1 MSSPIDL
8 AQAKVQPAHLA
19 RKALVYIRQ
28 SSPKQ
33 VRENVGSQF
42 NQRALVDRARA
53 LGWPPERIDVLDG
66 DLGQSGAATAGRQAF
81 QALTAAVALGQVGIV
96 LGWEVSRLAR
106 NNADWYQLLD
116 LAALFGTLMADAEG
130 VYDPRAYNDRLLLGL
145 KGTMSEAEL
154 HMLRERLTA
163 GRLSRVRRGEY
174 VQRLPTG
181 LVRLADG
188 RVEQDP
194 DVQVRQAI
202 ELVFTQFAAL
212 GSCQRVMRYFKQQGL
227 RLPRRQTGGL
237 QRGELLWRKPA
248 ADAIYEILQN
258 PAYAG
263 AFVYGRRPTDPTRR
277 RPGRPT
283 TGVVRKPLA
292 EWTSIHPDAY
302 PAYISWEQYLANRAR
317 LADNSRRYA
326 ERCSR
331 GAPRQGAALLQGLA
345 TCGQCGR
352 VMKVVYKQPGVRY
365 ACYGLSKAFGEP
377 ACAHL
382 DGASIE
388 TFVVSAFFQAL
399 EPAQLDVLAEVL
411 TERQRE
417 HERLAQW
424 HRQQVVRARYE
435 AELARRRYTAVDPEN
450 RLVAAELERHW
461 EAALRTL
468 REAEEAAAHFAGR
481 PVEPDLPPA
490 LRERLA
496 YLSQALPAFWAGKE
510 LSNELRK
517 RLLRSLMAR
526 VILKRIAPDRVQV
539 RIVWVSGHF
548 SEGVVIPP
556 IHRQAAVT
564 GYETMVTRIEALWRE
579 GRTDAAIAE
588 ALTAEGF
595 RSARS
600 SRVSTATILKIRRRY
615 HWVSRYHVHRR
626 AVRLDGRWT
635 VHGLAQALG
644 VDRNWL
650 YRRIARGTLVAPV
663 LIRTEPYGA
672 YLIEDDPLL
681 IERLRREAQ
690 RLHPQ
695 AQSQT

>member
-1 MSSPIDL
+1 MSSPTGF
-8 AQAKVQPAHLA
+8 AQAKVQPTHLA

-33 VRENVGSQF
+33 VRENFGSQL
-42 NQRALVDRARA
+42 NQRALVDRARE
-53 LGWPPERIDVLDG
+53 LGWPLERIEVLDG
-66 DLGQSGAATAGRQAF
+66 DLGQSGAATAGRQDF

-116 LAALFGTLMADAEG
+116 LAALFGTLIADAEG
-130 VYDPRAYNDRLLLGL
+130 VYEPRAYNDRLLLGL

-163 GRLSRVRRGEY
+163 GRLSRVRCGEY

-181 LVRLADG
+181 LVRRADG
-188 RVEQDP
+188 RVEKDP
-194 DVQVRQAI
+194 DTQVRQAI
-202 ELVFTQFAAL
+202 ELVFTQFAEL
-212 GSCQRVMRYFKQQGL
+212 GSGQRVMRYFKQHGL

-237 QRGELLWRKPA
+237 QRGELLWRKPSA
-248 ADAIYEILQN
+248 EAIYEILQN

-283 TGVVRKPLA
+283 TGVVRKPLS
-292 EWTSIHPDAY
+292 EWVHIHHDAY
-302 PAYISWEQYLANRAR
+302 PAYISWGQYLANRAR
-317 LADNSRRYA
+317 LADNSQRYA
-326 ERCSR
+326 ERCGR
-331 GAPRQGAALLQGLA
+331 GVPRQGAALLQGLA

-352 VMKVVYKQPGVRY
+352 VMKVVYKTGVRY

-399 EPAQLDVLAEVL
+399 APAQLDVLAEVL
-411 TERQRE
+411 AERQRE
-417 HERLAQW
+417 RERLAQW
-424 HRQQVVRARYE
+424 HRQQVARATYE
-435 AELARRRYTAVDPEN
+435 AELARRRYTAVDPDN
-450 RLVAAELERHW
+450 RLVAAELERQW
-461 EAALRTL
+461 EVALLAL
-468 REAEEAAAHFAGR
+468 REAEEAARRFAEH
-481 PVEPDLPPA
+481 PAEPELGPA

-496 YLSQALPAFWAGKE
+496 HISQALPALWEGE
-510 LSNELRK
+510 LSNEQRK
-517 RLLRSLMAR
+517 RLLRSLIAR
-526 VILKRIAPDRVQV
+526 VILQRIAPDRVQV

-548 SEGVVIPP
+548 SDGVVVPP

-564 GYETMVTRIEALWRE
+564 GYAAMMARIEQLWQE
-579 GRTDAAIAE
+579 GYPDTAIAE
-588 ALTAEGF
+588 ALAAGGF

-600 SRVSTATILKIRRRY
+600 TSVSTATVLKLRHQH
-615 HWVSRYHVHRR
+615 HWVSRYHLHRQ
-626 AVRLDGRWT
+626 AVRIDGWWT

-650 YRRIARGTLVAPV
+650 YRRIARGTLGAPA
-663 LIRTEPYGA
+663 LIRTEPYGT
-672 YLIEDDPLL
+672 YLIADDPQL

-690 RLHPQ
+690 QLHSQ
-695 AQSQT
+695 AESQT

>member
-1 MSSPIDL
+1 MNSPTGL
-8 AQAKVQPAHLA
+8 TQAKVQPAHLT
-19 RKALVYIRQ
+19 RRALVYIRQ

-33 VRENVGSQF
+33 VRENRGSQL
-42 NQRALVDRARA
+42 NQRALVERARE
-53 LGWPPERIDVLDG
+53 LGWHPERIEVLDG
-66 DLGQSGAATAGRQAF
+66 DLGQSGAVSAGRQDF

-116 LAALFGTLMADAEG
+116 LAALFGTLIADAEG

-163 GRLSRVRRGEY
+163 GRMSRVRRGEY

-181 LVRLADG
+181 LVRRADG
-188 RVEQDP
+188 RVEKDP
-194 DVQVRQAI
+194 DAQVRQAL
-202 ELVFTQFAAL
+202 ELVFTQFAEL
-212 GSCQRVMRYFKQQGL
+212 GSGQRVMRYFKQHGL

-237 QRGELLWRKPA
+237 QQGELLWRKPS

-277 RPGRPT
+277 RPGQPA
-283 TGVVRKPLA
+283 TGVVRKPLS
-292 EWTSIHPDAY
+292 EWIQIQHEAY

-317 LADNSRRYA
+317 LADNAQRYA
-326 ERCSR
+326 ERCGR
-331 GAPRQGAALLQGLA
+331 GVPRQGAALLQGLA

-352 VMKVVYKQPGVRY
+352 AMKVVYKTGVRY

-388 TFVVSAFFQAL
+388 AFVVDAFFQAL
-399 EPAQLDVLAEVL
+399 APAQLDVLAEVL
-411 TERQRE
+411 ADRQRE
-417 HERLAQW
+417 HEHLAQW
-424 HRQQVVRARYE
+424 HRHQVARARYE
-435 AELARRRYTAVDPEN
+435 AELARRRYAAVDPDN
-450 RLVAAELERHW
+450 RLVAAELERQW
-461 EAALRTL
+461 EGALL
-468 REAEEAAAHFAGR
+468 ALQEAEEAARRFTER
-481 PVEPDLPPA
+481 PAEPELGPDL
-490 LRERLA
+490 RDRLA
-496 YLSQALPAFWAGKE
+496 HLGRALPALWATAE
-510 LSNELRK
+510 LSNEQRK
-517 RLLRSLMAR
+517 QLLRSLIAR
-526 VILKRIAPDRVQV
+526 VILQRIAPDRVQV

-548 SEGVVIPP
+548 SDGVVIPP

-564 GYETMVTRIEALWRE
+564 SYAAMVARIEQLWRE
-579 GRTDAAIAE
+579 GYTDTAIAA
-588 ALTAEGF
+588 ALAAEGF

-600 SRVSTATILKIRRRY
+600 PSVSTATVLKLRHQH
-615 HWVSRYHVHRR
+615 HWISRYHVHRQAAR
-626 AVRLDGRWT
+626 IDGHWT
-635 VHGLAQALG
+635 IHGLAQALD

-650 YRRIARGTLVAPV
+650 YRRIARGTLSAPA
-663 LIRTEPYGA
+663 LIRTEPYGT
-672 YLIEDDPLL
+672 YLIMDDPQL

-690 RLHPQ
+690 LLHAQ
-695 AQSQT
+695 AKSQT

>member
-1 MSSPIDL
+1 MSSLTRL
-8 AQAKVQPAHLA
+8 AQTKIQPAHLA
-19 RKALVYIRQ
+19 RQALVYIRQ

-33 VRENVGSQF
+33 VRENLGSQL
-42 NQRALVDRARA
+42 NQRALVDRARE
-53 LGWPPERIDVLDG
+53 LGWPAERIEVLDG
-66 DLGQSGAATAGRQAF
+66 DLGQSGAVSAGRQAF
-81 QALTAAVALGQVGIV
+81 QALTAEVALGHVGIV

-116 LAALFGTLMADAEG
+116 LAALFGTLIADAEG
-130 VYDPRAYNDRLLLGL
+130 VYDPGAYNDRLLLGL

-163 GRLSRVRRGEY
+163 GRLARVRRGEY
-174 VQRLPTG
+174 VQHLPTG

-188 RVEQDP
+188 RVEKDP
-194 DVQVRQAI
+194 DAQVRQAL
-202 ELVFTQFAAL
+202 ELVFTQFAEL

-227 RLPRRQTGGL
+227 LLPRRQTGGL
-237 QRGELLWRKPA
+237 QRGELRWRKPSSE
-248 ADAIYEILQN
+248 AIYEILQN

-277 RPGRPT
+277 RPGRRA
-283 TGVVRKPLA
+283 TGVVRKPLP
-292 EWTSIHPDAY
+292 EWAYILPDRY
-302 PAYISWEQYLANRAR
+302 PAYLSWEQYLVNRAR
-317 LADNSRRYA
+317 LADNAQRYA
-326 ERCSR
+326 ERCGR
-331 GAPRQGAALLQGLA
+331 GVPRQGAALLQGLA
-345 TCGQCGR
+345 TCGHCGR
-352 VMKVVYKQPGVRY
+352 VMKVVYKTGVRY

-388 TFVVSAFFQAL
+388 AFVVSAFFEAL
-399 EPAQLDVLAEVL
+399 QPAQLDVLGEVL

-424 HRQQVVRARYE
+424 HRQQVAHASYE
-435 AELARRRYTAVDPEN
+435 AELARRRYAAVDPDN

-461 EAALRTL
+461 EIALRAL
-468 REAEEAAAHFAGR
+468 REAEEATTRFAER
-481 PVEPDLPPA
+481 PAEPELRPE

-496 YLSQALPAFWAGKE
+496 HLSQALPALWAAEE
-510 LSNELRK
+510 LSNEQRK
-517 RLLRSLMAR
+517 RLLRSLIAR

-556 IHRQAAVT
+556 IHRQAAVS
-564 GYETMVTRIEALWRE
+564 GYETMVTRIETLWRE
-579 GRTDAAIAE
+579 GYTDTAIAE

-600 SRVSTATILKIRRRY
+600 ARVSTATVLKIRRHC
-615 HWVSRYHVHRR
+615 HWVSRYHLHRR
-626 AVRLDGRWT
+626 AVRIDGRWT

-644 VDRNWL
+644 VNRDWL
-650 YRRIARGTLVAPV
+650 YRRIARGTLGAPA
-663 LIRTEPYGA
+663 LIRTEPYGT
-672 YLIEDDPLL
+672 YLIEDDPPL
-681 IERLRREAQ
+681 IERLRQEAQ
-690 RLHPQ
+690 RLHCQ
-695 AQSQT
+695 AESQS